1 MLREPDMSLNLE
13 ICDVIKER
21 QKNTPREAAI
31 YIVRLVND
39 RNMHVGML
47 ALALLDMCVKNCGH
61 PFHIQIATKEF
72 LNELVRKFPERPL
85 SVPTPVQ
92 SRILE
97 MIHEWYLT
105 IAKTSR
111 FKEDLV
117 HIKDMHRLLSFK
129 GYRFPQLR
137 DDSTSV
143 LNPVSTLKS
152 PAELEEEVKIAQSA
166 KLQELIRRGRP
177 QDVLAA
183 NELVKIMTGYKEE
196 DRPDYKEEAALELE
210 KIHQKAVL
218 LTEML
223 NDVKPGERIGRNDMF
238 QELLTTCKAAQPKI
252 QKFINEGEDEENM
265 DRLLEVNDIINN
277 VIEQYDNVK
286 KGRLTKVALPNSSN
300 NNTNST
306 TSAGQNTLGSN
317 NTSQAPESSL
327 IDFDGDFGGS
337 PASSGSSA
345 TPQVTGN
352 LMDDLMNLSF
362 NDPAPPPA
370 WGVGGSIMLGG
381 QSVSSPTP
389 SSRSSTPSMGS
400 TPLSGGGNSSMP
412 PAYNMFSA
420 PVTSVNPVSVGQVS
434 LSATSTPPSSSSGS
448 ATAAASVRGGV
459 SSGFDDFDFVSNTG
473 APAKAPTVLT
483 LMDKGGLKIELE
495 VDYVHGDASE
505 MKIKAMYSNQLN
517 SNMTALTLRLA
528 VPKSLQLKLEAQS
541 SQAVPA
547 FSTRTVTQEMKISNP
562 SLQQPVRV
570 RYHVSYQINGRQMDA
585 QGEFNDFPI
594 V

>member
-1 MLREPDMSLNLE
+1 MSLNLE
-13 ICDVIKER
+13 ICDVIKDR

-31 YIVRLVND
+31 YIVRLVNN

-47 ALALLDMCVKNCGH
+47 ALALLDMCIKNCGH

-143 LNPVSTLKS
+143 LNPVATLKS
-152 PAELEEEVKIAQSA
+152 PAELEEEDRIAQSA

-177 QDVLAA
+177 QDVQAA
-183 NELVKIMTGYKEE
+183 NDLVKKMTGYVSEE
-196 DRPDYKEEAALELE
+196 RPDYKEEAALELE
-210 KIHQKAVL
+210 KVHQKAVL

-223 NDVKPGERIGRNDMF
+223 NDVKPGERIGRNDIF

-252 QKFINEGEDEENM
+252 QKFINEGDDVENM
-265 DRLLEVNDIINN
+265 DRLLEINDIINN
-277 VIEQYDNVK
+277 VMEQYENVK
-286 KGRLTKVALPNSSN
+286 QGRLTKVALPTGSSH
-300 NNTNST
+300 NST
-306 TSAGQNTLGSN
+306 AKAGQDSTGNN
-317 NTSQAPESSL
+317 NTSQAAESSL
-327 IDFDGDFGGS
+327 IDFDGDLGGS
-337 PASSGSSA
+337 PTSSSTSSA
-345 TPQVTGN
+345 GATPKVTGN

-362 NDPAPPPA
+362 NDSAPPPA
-370 WGVGGSIMLGG
+370 WGAGGSIMLGG
-381 QSVSSPTP
+381 QSISSPAAASS
-389 SSRSSTPSMGS
+389 SSRSSTPSI
-400 TPLSGGGNSSMP
+400 GGGVPLNGSGDSTAP

-434 LSATSTPPSSSSGS
+434 SGVMIQPQHTASSSSS
-448 ATAAASVRGGV
+448 SSAAAGGF
-459 SSGFDDFDFVSNTG
+459 SGGFDEFDFVSNTG
-473 APAKAPTVLT
+473 APVKEPAVVT
-483 LMDKGGLKIELE
+483 LIDKDGLKIELE

-505 MKIKAMYSNQLN
+505 MNIKAMFSNRQ
-517 SNMTALTLRLA
+517 SSPMSALTLRLA
-528 VPKSLQLKLEAQS
+528 VPKSLQLRLEAQS
-541 SQAVPA
+541 SQSVPA
-547 FSTRTVTQEMKISNP
+547 LSTRTVTQVMNIKNP
-562 SLQQPVRV
+562 SMQQPVRV
-570 RYHVSYQINGRQMDA
+570 RYHVSYQINGRQTDA
-585 QGEFNDFPI
+585 QGEFNDFPL